1 LRGHDEKTDS
11 NNPGIF
17 NGLIN
22 LMSKI
27 DVVLKSHID
36 KSKNTVFSGLSKTIQ
51 NEVLESILAVTQ
63 TLIKKEI
70 DESDYIA
77 IQADETTDNANISQ
91 LVFILRYVKNAQIYE
106 RFMGFIK
113 PPGQSA
119 EDVSRV
125 ILKEL
130 ENINIDKTPDKLI
143 AQSYDGAAVMSG
155 QNNGVQA
162 KIRSVYKRAMFT
174 HCYAHQLNLI
184 LERAAHQNK
193 QVKVSFADIDGF
205 SSFFSRSSKRTQILD
220 SIVGKSLPRG
230 SNVRWNFSSR
240 VVTTV
245 IKYKEALTE
254 CLNYII
260 ENEDDKKTVR
270 QSTGL
275 IFLTRFYPTVI
286 FFTVSYYSD
295 S

>member
-22 LMSKI
+22 LMSEI

-51 NEVLESILAVTQ
+51 NEILESILAVTQ

-91 LVFILRYVKNAQIYE
+91 LVFIVRYVKNAQIYE
-106 RFMGFIK
+106 CFMGFIK

-143 AQSYDGAAVMSG
+143 
-155 QNNGVQA
+155 
-162 KIRSVYKRAMFT
+162 
-174 HCYAHQLNLI
+174 
-184 LERAAHQNK
+184 
-193 QVKVSFADIDGF
+193 
-205 SSFFSRSSKRTQILD
+205 
-220 SIVGKSLPRG
+220 
-230 SNVRWNFSSR
+230 
-240 VVTTV
+240 
-245 IKYKEALTE
+245 
-254 CLNYII
+254 
-260 ENEDDKKTVR
+260 
-270 QSTGL
+270 
-275 IFLTRFYPTVI
+275 
-286 FFTVSYYSD
+286 
-295 S
+295 